1 MKKILMLLFFSFTCW
16 SLVWAQDT
24 LVVVSGRVEG
34 KNPVMLVIQRQ
45 LSLSQRLTE
54 AKVQGD

>member
-1 MKKILMLLFFSFTCW
+1 M
-16 SLVWAQDT
+16 WAQDT